1 VRYHLNSAPLFVR
14 YCLVVLL
21 LIGTYS
27 SVEAVGE
34 GGFDAP
40 YFQADFTQ
48 NLTDWSSPLIN
59 PALMYRVNQMH
70 FDLISIYRWAFF
82 TEHSLGY
89 QNFAALFPLRRN
101 HTLGLTCLLGG
112 SPIKPTAIQNGSI
125 KALKGSKRYQDLW
138 FIANYSWRILPEL
151 TIGTNVK
158 GRMQMQFGS
167 FAFPHFPGLDLGVY
181 YNPIDHYLF
190 GDLGFSLCV
199 QDLVPAQVMWD
210 NKDDT
215 IPPSAELTINRFRV
229 GVRYALFNDN
239 LVIAAEYLIDNLLG
253 QLYEHLGDFGDQ
265 YAEMYKTK
273 SMAELKKKFFI
284 AHRGGFQVKY
294 LFIPD
299 IWFKVGWTSNN
310 IPYLGINYNFMFPL
324 PEMINYVNLDAHVGY
339 SFTESLLK
347 EIDNRDERGVT
358 VEGKLSVDFGPTRE
372 QRESKRM
379 YDKLILAP
387 MDAYNEA
394 MRLYLAGK
402 YWEAS
407 FAFGKVLSLFPNFH
421 LNDKATWY
429 LGNCYRFLYM
439 NDIARQVYKDALEEY
454 TTSETRSKY
463 LYGLQAL
470 DYREGKYEEA
480 LKNHAFIINLYGES
494 DIRPDA
500 DYLAGEIH
508 FQRKNYNIAEQL
520 LGGIIPGDPNYLY
533 AQYTLAII
541 NIENDKE
548 QAAIQNLTY
557 IINDT
562 TQEASDQFLQD
573 AANTKLGHLY
583 YEMGDKLRLAV
594 EAYQR
599 VPDGSV
605 YGDEA
610 LLGTAWSWVK
620 VNQPNV
626 TLQTVDRLISSYGES
641 PLVPEAFLVKGYALM
656 LLKRNAEAV
665 SALEQCLSVCERAFV
680 NDSALNIKRLSFE
693 AYTQQFAPTADQ
705 IKKNALRKP
714 TNRTLEERP
723 EMQKS
728 FERFA
733 KESKDYFNYTL
744 LAKSHSRFFKRKE
757 EVVTDAEY
765 ALAKAT
771 KMANTSKTTKII
783 EEQKKEATKIEEK
796 LDDLKKE
803 LKEIDGQNQEMNDQ
817 IDEQDNDI
825 NQ

>member
-1 VRYHLNSAPLFVR
+1 VRYQLNSAPYFFRNL
-14 YCLVVLL
+14 LLVLL
-21 LIGTYS
+21 LAGTFS
-27 SVEAVGE
+27 FVEAVGE

-48 NLTDWSSPLIN
+48 NLTEWTSPLIN

-70 FDLISIYRWAFF
+70 FDLIGFYRWAFSIDPDA
-82 TEHSLGY
+82 HSLGY
-89 QNFAALFPLRRN
+89 QNFGALFPLRRN
-101 HTLGLTCLLGG
+101 HTLGLTLLMGG
-112 SPIKPTAIQNGSI
+112 SPIDPTKLNTDGSI
-125 KALKGSKRYQDLW
+125 NRLGGSQRFEDYW
-138 FIANYSWRILPEL
+138 FIVNYSYRIRPEL
-151 TIGTNVK
+151 TLGANLK
-158 GRMQMQFGS
+158 ERLQNQFGS
-167 FAFPHFPGLDLGVY
+167 HKLSKIPGLDLGVY
-181 YNPIDHYLF
+181 YNPIDHYIL
-190 GDLGFSLCV
+190 GDLGFSLCF
-199 QDLVPAQVMWD
+199 QDIIPTQVNWKGSVDPEM
-210 NKDDT
+210 T
-215 IPPSAELTINRFRV
+215 VNRFRL
-229 GVRYALFNDN
+229 GVRYAQFNDN
-239 LVIAAEYLIDNLLG
+239 LIVAAEYMVDNLLG
-253 QLYEHLGDFGDQ
+253 QLYEKMGAFGDSYKQ
-265 YAEMYKTK
+265 MYRN
-273 SMAELKKKFFI
+273 SSAADLKEKFHI
-284 AHRGGFQVKY
+284 ANRGGVHVKY
-294 LFIPD
+294 LFVPE
-299 IWFKVGWTSNN
+299 IWLKGGWTNNN
-310 IPYLGINYNFMFPL
+310 IPYLGINYNFMFTL
-324 PEMINYVNLDAHVGY
+324 PEMINYINFDANVGY
-339 SFTESLLK
+339 SFVEAFLK
-347 EIDNRDERGVT
+347 ETDNRDERGMT
-358 VEGKLSVDFGPTRE
+358 VEARLSVDFGPTRE
-372 QRESKRM
+372 QRESKRL

-407 FAFGKVLSLFPNFH
+407 FAFGKVLSLFPTFH

-439 NDIARQVYKDALEEY
+439 DDIARQVYKEALEEY

-470 DYREGKYEEA
+470 DYREGKYEDA
-480 LKNHAFIINLYGES
+480 LKNHAFIVNLYGES

-508 FQRKNYNIAEQL
+508 FQRKNYNVAEQL

-562 TQEASDQFLQD
+562 TQEASDQLLQD

-599 VPDGSV
+599 VPVGSP

-610 LLGTAWSWVK
+610 LLGTSWAWIK

-626 TLQTVDRLISSYGES
+626 ALQTVEKLIGNYSES
-641 PLVPEAFLVKGYALM
+641 PLVPEAYLVKGYALM
-656 LLKRNAEAV
+656 LLRRHPEAV
-665 SALEQCLSVCERAFV
+665 SALEQCLAACEHSYV
-680 NDSALNIKRLSFE
+680 TDEDLNAKKVSFE
-693 AYTQQFAPTADQ
+693 AYTQQFAPSADK

-723 EMQKS
+723 ELEKA
-728 FERFA
+728 FDRYA
-733 KESKDYFNYTL
+733 KESKEFFNYTL
-744 LAKSHSRFFKRKE
+744 LAKSHTRFFKRKDE
-757 EVVTDAEY
+757 IITDAEY

-771 KMANTSKTTKII
+771 KMANTSKAVKAL
-783 EEQKKEATKIEEK
+783 EEQKKQENKIDEK

-803 LKEIDGQNQEMNDQ
+803 LNEINDQDKDIQDQ
-817 IDEQDNDI
+817 IDE
-825 NQ
+825 